1 VEIAPKEA
9 KYEALLARSLAA
21 VPQYRQ
27 EAVHH
32 FEKAI
37 ELDEWNTSTYFQF
50 GELYELMRLP
60 WRAIPLYRKILE
72 IDPEHNKALE
82 RLNELEPKQE
92 DRVEKSFQ
100 FVSSLFRRKA

>member
-1 VEIAPKEA
+1 VEIAPEVA
-9 KYEALLARSLAA
+9 RHQALLARSLAA

-27 EAVHH
+27 EAVQY

-37 ELDEWNTSTYFQF
+37 ELDPWNTSTYFQF

-72 IDPEHNKALE
+72 IDPEHSKALE
-82 RLNELEPKQE
+82 RLSELEFKHE
-92 DRVEKSFQ
+92 DQLEKSFR